1 MFEKMIKL
9 FSILLTSAH
18 ACNVLTLSGGGVY
31 GSFEAGVFSKLF
43 ETGSKYD
50 LITGVSA
57 GSLNTAYL
65 SSIQSGQEKYHTSEF
80 KNLWT
85 SIKTND
91 ILHKIYFLNGLSL
104 YDNLPI
110 KKKLNDIFSNLTTI
124 RDIKIGATSLINGTS
139 QVFAKNDVLQ
149 YGLVNILMASI
160 SIPIALP
167 PYPFLND
174 IFVDGGLTS
183 NILLNEGIDYC
194 LNKFPLENIYVDVI
208 VCGKKLGKYESM
220 TITIK
225 DIAERIISIITEQV
239 EYSELLHPIFENNVF
254 IRVFEQQ
261 HQDSYGL
268 LDFDALEIL
277 YNEGY
282 NFTNVNIYW
291 LNYTNN

>member
-1 MFEKMIKL
+1 MLKKIFKLLFL
-9 FSILLTSAH
+9 FSFSS

-31 GSFEAGVFSKLF
+31 GSFEAGVFSTLF
-43 ETGSKYD
+43 ENGSTYD
-50 LITGVSA
+50 IITGVSA

-65 SSIQSGQEKYHTSEF
+65 SSIQSGQEKYRISEF

-85 SIKTND
+85 SIKTSD

-104 YDNLPI
+104 YDNIAI
-110 KKKLNDIFSNLTTI
+110 KNKLNEIFSNLTTI
-124 RDIKIGATSLINGTS
+124 RHIKIGATSLIDGTS
-139 QVFAKNDVLQ
+139 RVFTKNDVLQ
-149 YGLVNILMASI
+149 YGLVDILMSSI
-160 SIPIALP
+160 AIPIFLP

-194 LNKFPLENIYVDVI
+194 LNKFPLEQIYVDVI

-220 TITIK
+220 SMTIK
-225 DIAERIISIITEQV
+225 DIAERLISIITEQV

-268 LDFDALEIL
+268 LDFDATEKL

-291 LNYTNN
+291 LNNTKN

>member
-1 MFEKMIKL
+1 
-9 FSILLTSAH
+9 
-18 ACNVLTLSGGGVY
+18 
-31 GSFEAGVFSKLF
+31 
-43 ETGSKYD
+43 
-50 LITGVSA
+50 
-57 GSLNTAYL
+57 
-65 SSIQSGQEKYHTSEF
+65 
-80 KNLWT
+80 
-85 SIKTND
+85 
-91 ILHKIYFLNGLSL
+91 
-104 YDNLPI
+104 
-110 KKKLNDIFSNLTTI
+110 
-124 RDIKIGATSLINGTS
+124 
-139 QVFAKNDVLQ
+139 
-149 YGLVNILMASI
+149 MASI

-268 LDFDALEIL
+268 LDFDASEIL

>member
-1 MFEKMIKL
+1 MLKKIFKLLFL
-9 FSILLTSAH
+9 FSFSS

-31 GSFEAGVFSKLF
+31 GSFEAGVFSTLF
-43 ETGSKYD
+43 ENGSTYD
-50 LITGVSA
+50 IITGVSA

-65 SSIQSGQEKYHTSEF
+65 SSIQSGQEKYRISEF

-104 YDNLPI
+104 YDNIAI
-110 KKKLNDIFSNLTTI
+110 KNKLNEIFSNLTTI
-124 RDIKIGATSLINGTS
+124 RDIKIGATSLIDGTS
-139 QVFAKNDVLQ
+139 RVFTKKDVLQ
-149 YGLVNILMASI
+149 YGLVDILMSSI
-160 SIPIALP
+160 AIPIFLP

-194 LNKFPLENIYVDVI
+194 LNKYPLEQIYVDVI

-220 TITIK
+220 SMTIK
-225 DIAERIISIITEQV
+225 DIAERLISIITEQV

-268 LDFDALEIL
+268 LDFDATEKL

-291 LNYTNN
+291 LNNTKN

>member
-1 MFEKMIKL
+1 MFKILTLL
-9 FSILLTSAH
+9 FSFSS
-18 ACNVLTLSGGGVY
+18 ACNVLTLSGGGAY
-31 GSFEAGVFSKLF
+31 GSFEAGVISKLF
-43 ETGSKYD
+43 ETGSTYD
-50 LITGVSA
+50 IITGVSA

-65 SSIQSGQEKYHTSEF
+65 SSIKSGEEKYHISEF

-91 ILHKIYFLNGLSL
+91 ILHKVYFLNGLSL
-104 YDNLPI
+104 YDNRPV
-110 KKKLNDIFSNLTTI
+110 KNKLNEIFSNVTTI
-124 RDIKIGATSLINGTS
+124 RDIKIAATSLIDGTS
-139 QVFAKNDVLQ
+139 RIFTKNDVLQ
-149 YGLVNILMASI
+149 YGLIDILMSSI
-160 SIPIALP
+160 AIPIALP

-183 NILLNEGIDYC
+183 NILLNEGINYC
-194 LNKFPLENIYVDVI
+194 LDNFPLENVYIDVI
-208 VCGKKLGKYESM
+208 ICGKKLGKYENLTM
-220 TITIK
+220 NIK
-225 DIAERIISIITEQV
+225 DIVERIISIITQQV

-268 LDFDALEIL
+268 LDFDATETL

-291 LNYTNN
+291 LNNTKN

>member
-1 MFEKMIKL
+1 MYK
-9 FSILLTSAH
+9 ILLTSFLLTLSS
-18 ACNVLTLSGGGVY
+18 ACKVLTLSGGGAY
-31 GSFEAGVFSKLF
+31 GSFEAGVYSKLF
-43 ETGSKYD
+43 ETGSTYD
-50 LITGVSA
+50 IITGVSA

-65 SSIQSGQEKYHTSEF
+65 SSIQSGNEKYHISEF
-80 KNLWT
+80 KNIWT

-91 ILHKIYFLNGLSL
+91 ILHKVYFLNGLSF
-104 YDNLPI
+104 YDNKPV
-110 KKKLNDIFSNLTTI
+110 KNKLNEIFSNITSI

-139 QVFAKNDVLQ
+139 QIFTKKDVLQ
-149 YGLVNILMASI
+149 YGFVDILMSSI
-160 SIPIALP
+160 AIPIVLP

-208 VCGKKLGKYESM
+208 VCGKKLGKYENMSM
-220 TITIK
+220 NIK
-225 DIAERIISIITEQV
+225 DIAERIISIIKEQV

-261 HQDSYGL
+261 HQDKYSL
-268 LDFDALEIL
+268 LDFDATETL

-291 LNYTNN
+291 INNTKSKF

>member
-1 MFEKMIKL
+1 MLKKIFNL
-9 FSILLTSAH
+9 FSFLFPFSS

-31 GSFEAGVFSKLF
+31 GSFEAGVFSTLF
-43 ETGSKYD
+43 ENGSTYD
-50 LITGVSA
+50 IITGVSA

-65 SSIQSGQEKYHTSEF
+65 SSIQSGQEKYHISDF

-104 YDNLPI
+104 YDNTPI
-110 KKKLNDIFSNLTTI
+110 KNKLNEIFSNLTTI
-124 RDIKIGATSLINGTS
+124 RDIKLGATSLIDGTS
-139 QVFAKNDVLQ
+139 RVFTKNDVLQ
-149 YGLVNILMASI
+149 FGLVDILMSSI
-160 SIPIALP
+160 AIPIFLP

-194 LNKFPLENIYVDVI
+194 LKKFPLEKIYVDVI

-220 TITIK
+220 SMTIK
-225 DIAERIISIITEQV
+225 DIAERLISIITEQV
-239 EYSELLHPIFENNVF
+239 EYSELLHPIFENNVY

-268 LDFDALEIL
+268 LDFDSTEKL

-291 LNYTNN
+291 LNNTKS

>member
-1 MFEKMIKL
+1 MLKKIFKLLFL
-9 FSILLTSAH
+9 FSFSS

-31 GSFEAGVFSKLF
+31 GSFEAGVFSTLF
-43 ETGSKYD
+43 ENGSTYD
-50 LITGVSA
+50 IITGVSA

-65 SSIQSGQEKYHTSEF
+65 SSIQSGQEKYRISEF

-104 YDNLPI
+104 YDNIAI
-110 KKKLNDIFSNLTTI
+110 KNKLNEIFSNLTTI
-124 RDIKIGATSLINGTS
+124 RDIKIGATSLIDGTS
-139 QVFAKNDVLQ
+139 RVFTKKDVLQ
-149 YGLVNILMASI
+149 YGLVDILMSSI
-160 SIPIALP
+160 AIPIFLP

-220 TITIK
+220 SMTIK
-225 DIAERIISIITEQV
+225 DIAERLISIITEQV

-268 LDFDALEIL
+268 LDFDATETL

-291 LNYTNN
+291 INDTRKI

>member
-1 MFEKMIKL
+1 MYK
-9 FSILLTSAH
+9 ILLTSFLTLSS
-18 ACNVLTLSGGGVY
+18 ACNVLTLSGGGAY
-31 GSFEAGVFSKLF
+31 GSFEAGVYSKLF
-43 ETGSKYD
+43 ETGSTYD
-50 LITGVSA
+50 IITGVSA

-65 SSIQSGQEKYHTSEF
+65 SSIQSGNEKYHITEF
-80 KNLWT
+80 KNIWT

-91 ILHKIYFLNGLSL
+91 ILHKVYFLNGLSF
-104 YDNLPI
+104 YDNKPV
-110 KKKLNDIFSNLTTI
+110 KNKLNEIFSNITSI

-139 QVFAKNDVLQ
+139 QIFTKKDVLQ
-149 YGLVNILMASI
+149 YGFVDILMSSI
-160 SIPIALP
+160 AIPIVLP

-220 TITIK
+220 KMNIK
-225 DIAERIISIITEQV
+225 DIAERIISIISEHV

-261 HQDSYGL
+261 HQDSYSL
-268 LDFDALEIL
+268 LDFDATETL

-282 NFTNVNIYW
+282 NFTTVNIYW
-291 LNYTNN
+291 INNTKKN